1 MKTVRY
7 IATALLTFVLG
18 GCLSD
23 TDSTAGIEGT
33 GSPTTVVSG
42 SVTAYG
48 SIYVNGLHVEIDTA
62 DVLVNG
68 EPGAVEDIQLGM
80 VVELELAELDG
91 DQALAD
97 EVRYTR
103 LLQGSVSTV
112 SETSDARKVLEVL
125 GQTVVVYDDIQFDG
139 IAFDALA
146 DSVGIDVSGHLDD
159 SGRLIASRVSAAEA
173 ATPEVV
179 GTVESLDAE
188 AQRFL
193 INDLWVNF
201 SGSEITGGDLA
212 EGVRVRVTG
221 GVVTED
227 GLAAETVAIISQ
239 PELEDGTTL
248 FQEGVIG
255 RYGSLRDFEVA
266 GVRVDASDA
275 DRQGGTE
282 ALSSGV
288 RVAVEG
294 RLVEGVL
301 VAERLQVL
309 RNGVNRIRTEVG
321 AVDEQAGVVTLM
333 GSAYQVTDLTAFEDA
348 AGGSGNRNGLSLS
361 QLRAGDPVEVFAF
374 YRGDKLVVTRV
385 KRLEPS
391 EQTVEIRGPVTA
403 IYPENQSIRV
413 TGVTVWLEGAQGAE
427 LLAELNRGDQV
438 QVEGELAGQQQI
450 EATSLRLSEL
460 PANVE
465 GGCPDFVPQCG
476 GGPDIDLGD
485 LGDSPEARGPTL
497 RF

>member
-7 IATALLTFVLG
+7 IATSLLACVLG

-23 TDSTAGIEGT
+23 SDSTAGIEGT

-48 SIYVNGLHVEIDTA
+48 SIYVNGIHVEIDTA
-62 DVLVNG
+62 DVSVNG
-68 EPGAVEDIQLGM
+68 APGAVEDIQLGM
-80 VVELELAELDG
+80 VVEVDLAELDG

-97 EVRYTR
+97 EVRYAR
-103 LLQGSVSTV
+103 LLQGSIDTIAES
-112 SETSDARKVLEVL
+112 SDARKVLEVL

-146 DSVGIDVSGHLDD
+146 ENVGIDVSGHIDE
-159 SGRLIASRVSAAEA
+159 SGRLIASRISEVETV
-173 ATPEVV
+173 TPDVV
-179 GTVESLDAE
+179 GTVEALDAE

-193 INDLWVNF
+193 INDLWVSF
-201 SGSEITGGDLA
+201 SGSDITGGDLA

-221 GVVTED
+221 GTVTE
-227 GLAAETVAIISQ
+227 GALAAETVEVISR
-239 PELEDGTTL
+239 PEFEDGTTL
-248 FQEGVIG
+248 SQEGVIG
-255 RYGSLRDFEVA
+255 RYGSISDFEVA
-266 GVRVDASDA
+266 GVRVDASGA

-294 RLVEGVL
+294 SVVEGVL
-301 VAERLQVL
+301 VAEQLQVL

-321 AVDEQAGVVTLM
+321 AIDEQAGVVTLM
-333 GSAYQVTDLTAFEDA
+333 GTSYHVSDLTAFEDA
-348 AGGSGNRNGLSLS
+348 AGGPGNRNRLNLS
-361 QLRAGDPVEVFAF
+361 QLRAGDAVEVFAF
-374 YRGDKLVVTRV
+374 YRGDALVVTRI
-385 KRLEPS
+385 KRLDPA

-413 TGVTVWLEGAQGAE
+413 TGVTVWLEGAEGAA
-427 LLAELNRGDQV
+427 LLDDLNRGDQV
-438 QVEGELAGQQQI
+438 QVEGELTGHQEL

-460 PANVE
+460 PADVE
-465 GGCPDFVPQCG
+465 GGCPNFVPQCG
-476 GGPDIDLGD
+476 GPDIDADINGPD
-485 LGDSPEARGPTL
+485 ARGQTL

>member
-7 IATALLTFVLG
+7 VATALLAFGLS

-33 GSPTTVVSG
+33 GSPATVVSG

-80 VVELELAELDG
+80 VVELELAERDG
-91 DQALAD
+91 EQALAD
-97 EVRYTR
+97 EVRYAR
-103 LLQGSVSTV
+103 LLQGAVTDV
-112 SETSDARKVLEVL
+112 SETSDVRKVLTVL
-125 GQTVVVYDDIQFDG
+125 GQTVIVYDDIQFDG
-139 IAFDALA
+139 IVFDAL
-146 DSVGIDVSGHLDD
+146 SSGSGIDVSGHIDEAGD
-159 SGRLIASRVSAAEA
+159 LIASRVSAVETV
-173 ATPEVV
+173 TPEVV
-179 GTVESLDAE
+179 GTVESLDEE
-188 AQRFL
+188 AQRLL

-212 EGVRVRVTG
+212 EGLKVRVTG
-221 GVVTED
+221 GVVTEE
-227 GLAAETVAIISQ
+227 GLAAESVAIVGQ
-239 PELEDGTTL
+239 PELEDGTRL

-255 RYGSLRDFEVA
+255 RYGSISDFEVS
-266 GVRVDASDA
+266 GVRVDASEA
-275 DRQGGTE
+275 VRQGGTD

-288 RVAVEG
+288 RIAVQGSVE
-294 RLVEGVL
+294 EGVL
-301 VAERLQVL
+301 VAEQLQVL
-309 RNGVNRIRTEVG
+309 RHGVNRIRTQVG

-333 GSAYQVTDLTAFEDA
+333 GSAYQVTELTAYEEVA
-348 AGGSGNRNGLSLS
+348 AAPGNRNGLNLS
-361 QLRAGDPVEVFAF
+361 QLRAGDAVEVFAF
-374 YRGDKLVVTRV
+374 YRGDELVVTRI
-385 KRLEPS
+385 KRLAPS

-403 IYPENQSIRV
+403 INPENQSIRV
-413 TGVTVWLEGAQGAE
+413 TGVTVWLDGAQGAE
-427 LLAELNRGDQV
+427 LLAELSRGDQV
-438 QVEGELAGQQQI
+438 QVEGELTGQQQL

-460 PANVE
+460 PANVK

-476 GGPDIDLGD
+476 GRPGVG
-485 LGDSPEARGPTL
+485 GGPEARGPTL